1 MGAPGW
7 GMGGVEFCGEAVV
20 VGSIKYDL
28 APLLRHSRR
37 SGASLGGGRR
47 SQKGMG
53 RKTERESFEGYPQRV
68 DMTQTSDINI
78 RASS

>member
-7 GMGGVEFCGEAVV
+7 GMGRVEFCGEAVV
-20 VGSIKYDL
+20 VGGIKYDL

-37 SGASLGGGRR
+37 SGASLGGG

-53 RKTERESFEGYPQRV
+53 RKTERESFEGYPGV
-68 DMTQTSDINI
+68 
-78 RASS
+78 